1 MTMPTTAPS
10 RAMMTA
16 SERIIDFT
24 WRRFIPTARSRPIS
38 RVRSK
43 TESISVL
50 TIPIRA
56 ITIASASST

>member
-1 MTMPTTAPS
+1 MIID
-10 RAMMTA
+10 
-16 SERIIDFT
+16 SERTIIRT
-24 WRRFIPTARSRPIS
+24 WRRRMPTARSRPIS

-50 TIPIRA
+50 TTPIKA